1 MSTNVLETYIETVSD
16 IKDYSEFVEWINSLS
31 KQLTVDPS
39 IRTSE
44 YFVYGCQVSTWFKCS
59 IDNDKLFFSFD
70 SDSNVAKGVVK
81 ILLDVIEGTTAE
93 EIKKI
98 TFYDFRKITC
108 FLPTER
114 QRTLQIIL
122 NKAHE
127 LANTTGDTE

>member
-39 IRTSE
+39 IRIPE
-44 YFVYGCQVSTWFKCS
+44 HFVYGCQVSTWFKCS

-81 ILLDVIEGTTAE
+81 ILLDVIEGMTAE